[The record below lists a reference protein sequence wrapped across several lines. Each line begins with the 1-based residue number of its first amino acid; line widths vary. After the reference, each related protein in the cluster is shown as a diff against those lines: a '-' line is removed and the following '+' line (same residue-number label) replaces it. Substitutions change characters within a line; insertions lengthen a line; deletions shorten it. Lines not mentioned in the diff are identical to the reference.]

1 VSEHPDEQAPSRCH
15 PRPRSELLADKT
27 CHQRARGR
35 CRTDARNRSEPR
47 MSSWSKWA
55 RGFVRLRFNKLR
67 GRNICNGKAYSTRI
81 PKGIKARSK
90 NQRAAVASVNGA
102 GLDAAVVAAR
112 QIMRI
117 SRRDPRRPSRLAAL
131 FTATYPE
138 RCAGAPWQFCSVR
151 VLDSYRRGTAAVSW
165 QNRASLR

>member
-1 VSEHPDEQAPSRCH
+1 
-15 PRPRSELLADKT
+15 
-27 CHQRARGR
+27 
-35 CRTDARNRSEPR
+35 
-47 MSSWSKWA
+47 M
-55 RGFVRLRFNKLR
+55 
-67 GRNICNGKAYSTRI
+67 YSTRI

-138 RCAGAPWQFCSVR
+138 RCDALALHGSFARF
-151 VLDSYRRGTAAVSW
+151 ASW
-165 QNRASLR
+165 IPTEEALPQLLGKIEQA